1 MAKLSKDPRLQVRT
15 PEWASFFTPGQYA
28 DFVQLVCS
36 AMAKRGL
43 RAHLDDGIAVIRRED
58 KVEERLGL
66 LNLAQ
71 TCLDHERSEWP
82 QVIDEFFES
91 MHKMGRDPEALLR
104 GLESFEAT
112 RDKIKVRLHPE
123 DYLEHPHAAHLC
135 LRKIVGGISALLVC
149 DLGPVNVSLP
159 VETAR
164 GWGVSMDELF
174 ALGVANVRKAEKR
187 LTEAKGQPT
196 GPFAVDMLTSGSN
209 YAATH
214 VLFLEDYMKGGTGYG
229 ALVGVPSREVLF
241 RHIIRDK
248 SVIQAFSFMHTAIED
263 YYKRGPGSIS
273 RDIYWWRAG
282 VLQRV
287 PTVMADGKLVV
298 APGDEFERVVF
309 ESMMTE
315 N

>member
-1 MAKLSKDPRLQVRT
+1 MAKLSKDPRLAVRT
-15 PEWASFFTPGQYA
+15 PEWASFFTPGQYV

-36 AMAKRGL
+36 TMAKHGL
-43 RAHLDDGIAVIRRED
+43 RAHLDDGVAVIRRPD

-71 TCLDHERSEWP
+71 MCGERERSEWP
-82 QVIDEFFES
+82 HVIGEFFEN
-91 MHKMGRDPEALLR
+91 MGKMGRDPEALVH
-104 GLESFEAT
+104 GFESFEAT

-123 DYLEHPHAAHLC
+123 DYLQHPHAAHLC
-135 LRKIVGGISALLVC
+135 LRKIVDGISALLVC
-149 DLGPVNVSLP
+149 DLGHVNVSLP
-159 VETAR
+159 AETAR
-164 GWGVSMDELF
+164 DWGMPMDELF
-174 ALGVANVRKAEKR
+174 ALGAANVRKADKR
-187 LTEAKGQPT
+187 LQEAKGRPT
-196 GPFAVDMLTSGSN
+196 GGYAVDMLTSGSN

-214 VLFLEDYMKGGTGYG
+214 VLFLEDYLQGGTAYG
-229 ALVGVPSREVLF
+229 ALVGVPSREVIF

-248 SVIQAFSFMHTAIED
+248 SVLEAFSFMHKVIED

-282 VLQRV
+282 ALQRV
-287 PTVMADGKLVV
+287 PTAVVGEKLVV

-309 ESMMTE
+309 ESMMKE